1 MKPKTLVLMGVAIAC
16 GLGASY
22 MTSRLLAERQSDDE
36 PKVSVL
42 VAKKNLNVG
51 DTIKQPDEQFQEKKF
66 VRGDEPPGAIDSAEI
81 LKNRVLKRPLRA
93 GDHITQDDLI
103 GDKDTY
109 GMPFV
114 LTEGYR
120 AIGVRVNA
128 ESVASGFASLPLS
141 RVDIINTVRRGDD
154 KSTYSQVIL
163 ENVLVLAADTE
174 MRRDESGKPQPAQVV
189 TLALKPEEALKV
201 ALAREMGTLSLMLRK
216 INDAHRTENTKLTFE
231 KLKSGEGATGED
243 VSEVVTSTPPP
254 VVTPPKV
261 EPVTP
266 VVPDPVD
273 PVTEKPSLT
282 KHVLTVVE
290 GSQSRQV
297 IFWLNEAGQ
306 VVDSETPDAVPH
318 PPRPTQGS
326 SEEKKK

>member
-36 PKVSVL
+36 PKVTVL

-51 DTIKQPDEQFQEKKF
+51 DTIKLPDEQFQEKKF
-66 VRGDEPPGAIDSAEI
+66 VRGDEPPGAIDSAET

-93 GDHITQDDLI
+93 GDHVTQEDLI
-103 GDKDTY
+103 GDKDNY

-114 LTEGYR
+114 LGEGYR

-154 KSTYSQVIL
+154 KSTYSQIIL

-189 TLALKPEEALKV
+189 TLALKSEEALKV

-216 INDAHRTENTKLTFE
+216 INDTHRTENTKLTYE

-243 VSEVVTSTPPP
+243 PIQVASQAPP
-254 VVTPPKV
+254 VVETPKV
-261 EPVTP
+261 EKPV
-266 VVPDPVD
+266 DPVD
-273 PVTEKPSLT
+273 PPATEPKNLR
-282 KHVLTVVE
+282 KHVLTVIE
-290 GSQSRQV
+290 GSQTRQV
-297 IFWLNEAGQ
+297 VYWLNENNE
-306 VVDSETPDAVPH
+306 VVDTDAPAEVH
-318 PPRPTQGS
+318 PPRPTVGPTDPS
-326 SEEKKK
+326 KK

>member
-51 DTIKQPDEQFQEKKF
+51 DTIKLPDELFQEKKF
-66 VRGDEPPGAIDSAEI
+66 VRGDEPPGAIDSVDT

-93 GDHITQDDLI
+93 GDHVTQEDLI

-114 LTEGYR
+114 LSEGYR

-201 ALAREMGTLSLMLRK
+201 TLGREMGTLSLMLRK
-216 INDAHRTENTKLTFE
+216 INDTHRTENTKLTFE
-231 KLKSGEGATGED
+231 KLKSGD
-243 VSEVVTSTPPP
+243 
-254 VVTPPKV
+254 K
-261 EPVTP
+261 
-266 VVPDPVD
+266 
-273 PVTEKPSLT
+273 LT
-282 KHVLTVVE
+282 TARICDRE
-290 GSQSRQV
+290 S
-297 IFWLNEAGQ
+297 
-306 VVDSETPDAVPH
+306 
-318 PPRPTQGS
+318 
-326 SEEKKK
+326 

>member
-22 MTSRLLAERQSDDE
+22 MTSRLLAERTSDDE

-66 VRGDEPPGAIDSAEI
+66 ARGDEPPGAIDSVET

-103 GDKDTY
+103 GDKDNY

-114 LTEGYR
+114 LGENYR

-154 KSTYSQVIL
+154 KSTYSQIIL

-189 TLALKPEEALKV
+189 TLALKSEDALKV
-201 ALAREMGTLSLMLRK
+201 TLGREIGTLSLMLRK
-216 INDAHRTENTKLTFE
+216 INDTHRAEATKLTVE

-243 VSEVVTSTPPP
+243 PTEVVSSTPPP
-254 VVTPPKV
+254 AVTPPKV
-261 EPVTP
+261 EPAKP

-273 PVTEKPSLT
+273 PVTEKPSLK
-282 KHVLTVVE
+282 KHVLTVIN
-290 GSQSRQV
+290 GNQTSQV
-297 IFWLNEAGQ
+297 VFWLNEAGE
-306 VVDSETPDAVPH
+306 VVDAEAPDATAH
-318 PPRPTQGS
+318 PPRPTDGTT
-326 SEEKKK
+326 EGTKK